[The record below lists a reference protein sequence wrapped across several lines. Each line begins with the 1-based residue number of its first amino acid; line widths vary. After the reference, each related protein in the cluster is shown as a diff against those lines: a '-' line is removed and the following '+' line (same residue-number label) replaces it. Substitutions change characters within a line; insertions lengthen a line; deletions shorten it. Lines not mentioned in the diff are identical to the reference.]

1 MRFIRFLLIPLLA
14 TIAGVVAYYGLIA
27 YAVAWFNSDSLLKK
41 IIARICWV
49 LVLLIIIDGV
59 FRTGK

>member
-14 TIAGVVAYYGLIA
+14 TIAGVVAYYGLTA